1 MRNTKLPGPD
11 LKQRL
16 KSGYS
21 KSYLSFRGSFW
32 FWLCCSFRGIM
43 AASSGI
49 KRCSAGFRSQSVSVP
64 RPVRAEHWRPQWGTN
79 LNQTRAGDMQSGS
92 YQTAVQTSCMTSE
105 HWCNKRVPHW
115 TTQASFHHR
124 LFFFLFPHKS
134 HSSSSLTWVKGQW
147 QLSVCSLRVDLNRH
161 RGKIKDLLKICSA
174 VH

>member
-43 AASSGI
+43 AASYGI

-92 YQTAVQTSCMTSE
+92 YQTLLYRQAAWPQSTGVTRGFPTEPLRQAFITDYFSSCFLISHTLHLPLHGS
-105 HWCNKRVPHW
+105 KDSG
-115 TTQASFHHR
+115 SF
-124 LFFFLFPHKS
+124 
-134 HSSSSLTWVKGQW
+134 Q
-147 QLSVCSLRVDLNRH
+147 
-161 RGKIKDLLKICSA
+161 SA
-174 VH
+174 HLGLI